1 MEGWW
6 CVRHGDALPW
16 VEAPSATAALRRS
29 LDLHS
34 LGDCT
39 DDACKL
45 VVFPQD
51 TYPENAGRHDY
62 NRAVLNARRARAGD
76 PRVARSAAS
85 RGCSPSCSSPTLR
98 PLQSCPGGGENRGGG
113 DYGRLPSLSLYPDR
127 KGRVLSRRA
136 PEPDWGIGGEGHLL
150 SGGGRGLPLCAWSC
164 RRRDHRSIG
173 EGSRRPGQRGHG
185 SCRYPNECQPAR
197 GLGGQASE
205 YRRVARP
212 RHLRTYPPS
221 GRRDP

>member
-62 NRAVLNARRARAGD
+62 NRAVLNARRARARRR
-76 PRVARSAAS
+76 PS
-85 RGCSPSCSSPTLR
+85 RGALGCLAGLLAIMFVADASTSTIVSWRWRESRRRRLR
-98 PLQSCPGGGENRGGG
+98 PPPFSFP
-113 DYGRLPSLSLYPDR
+113 LP
-127 KGRVLSRRA
+127 
-136 PEPDWGIGGEGHLL
+136 
-150 SGGGRGLPLCAWSC
+150 
-164 RRRDHRSIG
+164 
-173 EGSRRPGQRGHG
+173 
-185 SCRYPNECQPAR
+185 
-197 GLGGQASE
+197 
-205 YRRVARP
+205 
-212 RHLRTYPPS
+212 
-221 GRRDP
+221 